1 MNETRPGLFIT
12 VEGTEG
18 VGKSTNMEFVANQ
31 LAQQGI
37 DYVVT
42 REPGGTPMAEEIR
55 ELLLRPR
62 EEPVQ
67 ELTELL
73 LMFAARSQHL
83 HSFIL
88 PRLRAGVWV
97 LCDRFTDAT
106 YAYQGGG
113 RGVPMDQV
121 QVLEQLVQGD
131 DRPDHVL
138 LLDAPVDLGMKR
150 IQGRELAPDRFEQ
163 EKQAFF
169 QRVRDVYR
177 QRAEADPGRYHV
189 IDASESLTRVQAS
202 LQKTLTDIIRGWEDC

>member
-1 MNETRPGLFIT
+1 MTDTRRGLFLT

-18 VGKSTNMEFVANQ
+18 VGKSTNIEFLANQ
-31 LAQQGI
+31 LAARGI

-55 ELLLRPR
+55 ELLLRRR

-67 ELTELL
+67 GLTELL

-83 HSFIL
+83 HGFIL
-88 PRLRAGVWV
+88 PHLQAGVWV

-113 RGVPMDQV
+113 RHMPMAQV
-121 QVLEQLVQGD
+121 QQLEQLVQGD
-131 DRPDHVL
+131 WRPDHVL
-138 LLDAPVDLGMKR
+138 LLDAPVVVGMQRVLGR
-150 IQGRELAPDRFEQ
+150 DLAPDRFEQ

-177 QRAEADPGRYHV
+177 SRAQAAPGRYHV
-189 IDASESLTRVQAS
+189 IDASQSLSQVQDQLSAA
-202 LQKTLTDIIRGWEDC
+202 LDRITAQRGG

>member
-1 MNETRPGLFIT
+1 MSENRQGLFIT

-18 VGKSTNMEFVANQ
+18 VGKSTNIEFVASQ
-31 LAQQGI
+31 LAAQGI

-55 ELLLRPR
+55 ELLLRR
-62 EEPVQ
+62 RDEPVQ
-67 ELTELL
+67 GLTELL

-88 PRLRAGVWV
+88 PRLHSGTWV

-113 RGVPMDQV
+113 RGMPMDQV
-121 QVLEQLVQGD
+121 RTLEQLVQGEC
-131 DRPDHVL
+131 RPDHVL
-138 LLDAPVDLGMKR
+138 LLDAPVELGMKR
-150 IQGRELAPDRFEQ
+150 MHSREMETDRFEQ

-177 QRAEADPGRYHV
+177 QRAGEDPQSYHI

-202 LQKTLTDIIRGWEDC
+202 LKNTVAAIISQWRKQ